1 MTCHSGMSKALES
14 VSFAHIHFPVAE
26 VPVNVIAESFD
37 VERIL
42 IIVINHAS
50 SAPSEHKVRHRAQ
63 TEGFSQNEC
72 DWPCVYSFPG
82 STDHLSYPRRH
93 A

>member
-1 MTCHSGMSKALES
+1 MTCHSEEGKKLES

-26 VPVNVIAESFD
+26 VPVNVVADSFD

-50 SAPSEHKVRHRAQ
+50 SAPSKHKVRHRAQ
-63 TEGFSQNEC
+63 TECFSQNEC
-72 DWPCVYSFPG
+72 DRPCVYSFPG
-82 STDHLSYPRRH
+82 STDHLSDP
-93 A
+93 